1 LSRWIVNTF
10 PAWLVLLGLL
20 ILIAGGGVLAQKV
33 LRRRY
38 PQLAGDAHNDATR
51 FAFGVIC
58 FVYAFFVGFMASA
71 LWSQINTEDDQAR
84 TEGAAAVQL
93 ARDST
98 VFDKPDSDRI
108 HQALLDYER
117 AALTEWPTVANG
129 GSANPEADNALHR
142 VYVAYEQAQARTDIQ
157 KTFLSTSLTNLD
169 RVSQARTARV
179 VQSQTS
185 SGPPWSMWSVILLT
199 SALVVGCAII
209 YGVEESRMHAVMVA
223 TIGVLVAANLFL
235 ILELAHPYIGE
246 IATSPQP
253 LQDVMVVLS
262 TPTT

>member
-1 LSRWIVNTF
+1 MVNTF
-10 PAWLVLLGLL
+10 PAWLVMLGLVV
-20 ILIAGGGVLAQKV
+20 LIAGGAVLAQKI

-38 PQLAGDAHNDATR
+38 PRLAGDAHNDATR

-71 LWSQINTEDDQAR
+71 LWSQINAEDDQAR
-84 TEGAAAVQL
+84 TEGAAAIQL

-98 VFDKPDSDRI
+98 VFEKVDGDRI
-108 HQALLDYER
+108 RQALLDYEH
-117 AALTEWPTVANG
+117 AALAEWPVVANG
-129 GSANPEADNALHR
+129 GRANPEADDALHR
-142 VYVAYEQAQARTDIQ
+142 LYVAYEQAQPQSDIQ
-157 KTFLSTSLTNLD
+157 KTFLSNSLTNLD
-169 RVSQARTARV
+169 KVSQARTARV

-185 SGPPWSMWSVILLT
+185 TGPPMSIWSVILLT
-199 SALVVGCAII
+199 SALVVGCAVI
-209 YGVEESRMHAVMVA
+209 YGVEEQRIHAVMVL

-253 LQDVMVVLS
+253 LQDVVTVLS
-262 TPTT
+262 TPTR